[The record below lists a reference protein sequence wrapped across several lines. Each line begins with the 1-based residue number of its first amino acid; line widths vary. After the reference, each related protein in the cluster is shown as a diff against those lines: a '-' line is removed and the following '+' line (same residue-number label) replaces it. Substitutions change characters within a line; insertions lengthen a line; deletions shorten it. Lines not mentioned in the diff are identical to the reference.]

1 MAQWRSQAGDTR
13 AGCFLWLVL
22 LAIFVMIAWKVVPV
36 KIKSAEL
43 QSFMEEQAQ
52 FAYHASPQALKKRIL
67 NKTKELGLPVNQKN
81 IKVER
86 RGPRIVLSCRYT
98 VPLEFPFYTYN
109 WNIKHLVDRPVF
121 LV

>member
-1 MAQWRSQAGDTR
+1 MAQWRRQAGDTK
-13 AGCFLWLVL
+13 AGCFIWLVL
-22 LAIFVMIAWKVVPV
+22 LAIFAMIAWKVVPI

-52 FAYHASPQALKKRIL
+52 FAYRNNPDTLKKRIVR
-67 NKTKELGLPVNQKN
+67 KSKELGLPVNPKN

-86 RGPRIVLSCRYT
+86 RGPRIVLECRYT
-98 VPLEFPFYTYN
+98 VALEFPFYTYN
-109 WNIKHLVDRPVF
+109 WNIEHVVDRPVF